1 MNIQTASTTQSP
13 HVAVAVARAGSRLS
27 RLCAGLLTSL
37 GVAGFLLVSAS
48 AQAQVVGAARSF
60 AILGGTAVTAAPPLS
75 TINGDVGIDPFAATF
90 ITGFPANAT
99 ILPPF
104 VNQGNNAFA
113 IAARAATTTLFNSA
127 ALAPAG
133 GVAITANLSTGG
145 PSANGSYTPGKYSL
159 AVGTAIIPTSIT
171 LNGPGIY
178 VFSLNSDITTS
189 VGSTVILNGVDP
201 CTVFWRVPTLA
212 TLNGVNFP
220 GTVVAGSGVRLGT
233 GSILTGRALAA
244 AAGDV
249 TLAGSNNVGGCSAAA
264 PGATPTLSTVASPSV
279 ALGGSISDTATLVGG
294 AAPTGTITFN
304 LFGPNDATC
313 TGAVL
318 FTSIVPINGNGS
330 YTSTSFTPLV
340 IGTYR
345 WIANYSG
352 DTNNAATANT
362 CNAPNESVLVTAIPI
377 PIPTL
382 SEWAMIL
389 LAGLLA
395 FAGFVALRKQGR

>member
-1 MNIQTASTTQSP
+1 MNQIADTTESP
-13 HVAVAVARAGSRLS
+13 YVVPRVAGTGSWPGRICAGS
-27 RLCAGLLTSL
+27 LTSL

-48 AQAQVVGAARSF
+48 AQAQVVGAAQSF
-60 AILGGTAVTAAPPLS
+60 AILGGTAVTAAAPAN
-75 TINGDVGIDPFAATF
+75 TINGDVGIDPSAASF
-90 ITGFPANAT
+90 ITGLANAT

-104 VNQGNNAFA
+104 VNHGNDAFA
-113 IAARAATTTLFNSA
+113 IAARAATTTLFNSS

-133 GVAITANLSTGG
+133 GVAITANLSIGG
-145 PSANGSYTPGKYSL
+145 PTANGVYPPGKYSL

-220 GTVVAGSGVRLGT
+220 GTVVAGTGVHLGV
-233 GSILTGRALAA
+233 GSRLTGRALSA

-249 TLAGSNNVGGCSAAA
+249 TLGGGNIVGGCSAAA
-264 PGATPTLSTVASPSV
+264 PAASPTLSTVASPGV
-279 ALGGSISDTATLVGG
+279 ALGASISDTATLLGG
-294 AAPTGTITFN
+294 TAPTGTITFN

-318 FTSIVPINGNGS
+318 FTSLVPVNGNGS
-330 YTSTSFTPLV
+330 YTSTTFTPLV

-345 WIANYSG
+345 WIANYGG
-352 DTNNAATANT
+352 DTNNAATANS
-362 CNAPNESVLVTAIPI
+362 CNAPNESVLVTAVNALA
-377 PIPTL
+377 IPTL
-382 SEWAMIL
+382 SEWAMVL

-395 FAGFVALRKQGR
+395 FGGFAALRRRER

>member
-1 MNIQTASTTQSP
+1 MNTQIATTTQSP

-27 RLCAGLLTSL
+27 RLCAGLLASL

-133 GVAITANLSTGG
+133 GVAITANQSTGG

-178 VFSLNSDITTS
+178 VFSLNSDIITS

-249 TLAGSNNVGGCSAAA
+249 TLAGNNNVGGCSAAA